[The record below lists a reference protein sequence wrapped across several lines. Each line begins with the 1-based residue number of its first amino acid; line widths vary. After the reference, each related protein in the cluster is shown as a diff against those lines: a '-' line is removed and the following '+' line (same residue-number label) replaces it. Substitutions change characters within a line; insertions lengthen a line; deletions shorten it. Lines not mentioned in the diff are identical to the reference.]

1 MTRQPARPPLSEDE
15 QAVER
20 YRYMLR
26 TAPPE
31 TIERAHAESFAQ
43 LTPEQRQ
50 MALQELSSNV
60 PERKLAGAIS
70 DS

>member
-1 MTRQPARPPLSEDE
+1 
-15 QAVER
+15 VER